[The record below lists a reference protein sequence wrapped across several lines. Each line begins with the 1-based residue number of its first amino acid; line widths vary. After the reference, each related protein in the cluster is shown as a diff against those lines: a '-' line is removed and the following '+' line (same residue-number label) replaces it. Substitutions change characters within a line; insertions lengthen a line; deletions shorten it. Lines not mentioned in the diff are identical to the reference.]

1 MHPAPGWPRP
11 PPRAPLL
18 PSGPRRAFPRVDSGA
33 SQTRTKN
40 PGHQTHCPPQAP
52 VGRSPG
58 LGLSQLRPAFPE
70 QEPRTR
76 VFAFAL
82 SPQLP
87 YGALW
92 PVLPGAHTSLI
103 SGAPVEGVLSNH
115 FTPANPGCSGERGR
129 PPPTP
134 GVAGGRWQAAGRTL
148 TGRRRSCGPA
158 ACSAPCTASA
168 GPSWSSTPWGRFPFP
183 GLPTPPAFSTAWR
196 TLRCRCPGF

>member
-18 PSGPRRAFPRVDSGA
+18 PSGPRRAFPRVDSGV

-134 GVAGGRWQAAGRTL
+134 GVAGGGRRAGRSPDGVGHAVRPHAAHHAQL
-148 TGRRRSCGPA
+148 LQGRL
-158 ACSAPCTASA
+158 
-168 GPSWSSTPWGRFPFP
+168 
-183 GLPTPPAFSTAWR
+183 GLPLLGEDFLFR
-196 TLRCRCPGF
+196 GFRHHQPR